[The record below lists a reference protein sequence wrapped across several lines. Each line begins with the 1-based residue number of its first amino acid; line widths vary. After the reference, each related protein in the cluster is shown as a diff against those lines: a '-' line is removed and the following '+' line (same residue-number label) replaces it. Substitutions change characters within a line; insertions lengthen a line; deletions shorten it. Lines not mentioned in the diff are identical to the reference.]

1 MANGKY
7 QAEINQGNLFD
18 SAHFMPETF
27 KYQSS
32 YQNHNKRI
40 FMFFFFFV
48 KQQPA
53 VFRLQLRVK
62 SGDKTLPEFYNKTLY
77 YFTSVK
83 VVLFMLMLPCEP
95 CQPGHSNHK
104 V

>member
-40 FMFFFFFV
+40 FMFFFFFC
-48 KQQPA
+48 QTA
-53 VFRLQLRVK
+53 TCRL
-62 SGDKTLPEFYNKTLY
+62 P
-77 YFTSVK
+77 FTAAR
-83 VVLFMLMLPCEP
+83 EEW
-95 CQPGHSNHK
+95 
-104 V
+104 